1 MKKFIKKVTTFALV
15 LMLCL
20 LALIGFDFFVIGS
33 KYKYSYNASLVD
45 KVDRLRQ
52 INEPKI
58 ILVGNSNLSFG
69 IFSDLIETEFN
80 MPVVNLGLHGGLGN
94 AFHEEIAKLNINEGD
109 IVVVCNTGFSDNDEI
124 SDPSLALITFD
135 NNYSLLPIF
144 RLKDYINL
152 IPAYPNYLKNSISL
166 YITMQGNQISDS
178 SYSRNSFN
186 KYGDIVYRPQTE
198 QLDVDDFFK
207 KHHIYIPQINET
219 CINRMNEF
227 NKYIN
232 ERGASMVVAGYP
244 IAYGEYSIFDEE
256 DVRQF
261 NNRLIDELDCTVISD
276 YTDYLFPYK
285 YFYNTQFH
293 LTEEGAVIRTN
304 LLIEELKAWL
314 TE

>member
-20 LALIGFDFFVIGS
+20 LALIGFDFFLIGS
-33 KYKYSYNASLVD
+33 QYKYSYNASLVD

-152 IPAYPNYLKNSISL
+152 IPAYPNYLNNSS
-166 YITMQGNQISDS
+166 
-178 SYSRNSFN
+178 
-186 KYGDIVYRPQTE
+186 
-198 QLDVDDFFK
+198 
-207 KHHIYIPQINET
+207 
-219 CINRMNEF
+219 
-227 NKYIN
+227 
-232 ERGASMVVAGYP
+232 AG
-244 IAYGEYSIFDEE
+244 
-256 DVRQF
+256 
-261 NNRLIDELDCTVISD
+261 
-276 YTDYLFPYK
+276 
-285 YFYNTQFH
+285 
-293 LTEEGAVIRTN
+293 
-304 LLIEELKAWL
+304 
-314 TE
+314 